1 MNINLFITNHIVDM
15 CKKVLSRITGLL
27 LAAFLL
33 AAGVVPAFAQTE
45 RKVSVDVKDMKLEQ
59 VMRQIEKQTGCVF
72 LNKDADVEQKVS
84 VTISDKPLDEALNI
98 LFSGR
103 DIDWKVESGHIIISQ
118 REVSAPGGGRKRR
131 FIHSLRACRR

>member
-1 MNINLFITNHIVDM
+1 M

-27 LAAFLL
+27 LTAFLL

-45 RKVSVDVKDMKLEQ
+45 RKVSVDVKDVKLEQ

-118 REVSAPGGGRKRR
+118 RAVSAPGGQKAPVHPQSPDLSSMRR
-131 FIHSLRACRR
+131 DCRSSESGS

>member
-1 MNINLFITNHIVDM
+1 M

-27 LAAFLL
+27 LTAFLL

-45 RKVSVDVKDMKLEQ
+45 RKVSVDVKDVKLEQ

-72 LNKDADVEQKVS
+72 LNKDADVEQRVS

-118 REVSAPGGGRKRR
+118 REVSARGGRKRR
-131 FIHSLRACRR
+131 FIHSLRTCRR